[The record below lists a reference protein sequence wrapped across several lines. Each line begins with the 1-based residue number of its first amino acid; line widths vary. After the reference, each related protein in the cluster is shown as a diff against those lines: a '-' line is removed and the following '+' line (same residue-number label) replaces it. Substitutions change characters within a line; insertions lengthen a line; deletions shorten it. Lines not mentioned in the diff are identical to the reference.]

1 MILGVNSCK
10 TALLFNKFGS
20 KEVLQLKEIKTPTPK
35 DNEVLIKTHAAAIN
49 PIDYKIRN
57 GSSFV
62 AKNLSL
68 PSGLGFE
75 LSGVIAAVG
84 CNIDN
89 FSVGDQVFGIAG
101 FPSRPGCQAEYVC
114 RTPEALVIKPKEIS
128 YAMAACLPIAG
139 LTALQSLE
147 MTNIQQ
153 GQSILIH
160 SGSGG
165 VGHIAIQLAK
175 QMGAYVYTTASMKNH
190 DFLYGI
196 GADLCID
203 YHTED
208 FTEVINKPVDVIL
221 DLMGGE
227 VGVRSLNILSK
238 DGILITIP
246 TITAEQVVSAAKS
259 RGLSAKGMLMELNTN
274 QLRYLANMVVDNKLD
289 VKVGHS
295 YKISE
300 AQKAH
305 EDLEAS
311 SVCGKRVFIF

>member
-1 MILGVNSCK
+1 MPKKIQFSQ
-10 TALLFNKFGS
+10 FGP
-20 KEVLQLKEIKTPTPK
+20 KEVLQVKEIEIPTLK
-35 DNEVLIKTHAAAIN
+35 DNEVLIKTLAAAIN

-75 LSGVIAAVG
+75 LSGEIAAVG

-101 FPSRPGCQAEYVC
+101 FPTQPGCQAEYVC
-114 RTPEALVIKPKEIS
+114 RTPEALVLKPKDLS
-128 YAMAACLPIAG
+128 YTKAACLPIAG

-160 SGSGG
+160 SGGGG

-175 QMGAYVYTTASMKNH
+175 QMGAYVYTTASKKNH
-190 DFLYGI
+190 EFLYGI
-196 GADLCID
+196 GADFCID
-203 YHTED
+203 YHTEEFVD
-208 FTEVINKPVDVIL
+208 VINKPVDVIL
-221 DLMGGE
+221 DLIGRE
-227 VGVRSLNILSK
+227 VGIRSLDILSK
-238 DGILITIP
+238 DGILITVP

-259 RGLSAKGMLMELNTN
+259 RGLTAQGMLMELNTT
-274 QLRYLANMVVDNKLD
+274 QLSDLANMVIDKELE
-289 VKVGHS
+289 VKVGAS

-305 EDLEAS
+305 EDLEAG